1 MNKKVID
8 MAGSKKRFETN
19 LRRWNELVEIHAK
32 SREYDLEGFKA
43 GRSALHTI
51 ELEALG
57 DVSGRSLLHIQCH
70 FGLDT
75 LSWARLGARVM
86 V

>member
-1 MNKKVID
+1 LNKKVID

-43 GRSALHTI
+43 GGSSLHTI
-51 ELEALG
+51 ELEAFG
-57 DVSGRSLLHIQCH
+57 DISRAGASSTSSATSAWIPCHGR
-70 FGLDT
+70 G
-75 LSWARLGARVM
+75 WAHG
-86 V
+86 

>member
-1 MNKKVID
+1 

-19 LRRWNELVEIHAK
+19 LRRWNELVEIHVK

-43 GRSALHTI
+43 GGSSLHSI

-57 DVSGRSLLHIQCH
+57 DMSRAGSSSTSSATSALTPCHGR
-70 FGLDT
+70 G
-75 LSWARLGARVM
+75 WAHV
-86 V
+86 